1 MNNYSSVFTLLNH
14 QTAGCFPGLATTGG
28 FALRTLCR
36 AAVQ

>member
-1 MNNYSSVFTLLNH
+1 MNDHPSVFALPNR
-14 QTAGCFPGLATTGG
+14 QTAGCFPGLASTGD